1 MDHDAAREQLEL
13 AALEPGGLERLMA
26 GDTAAAQAVAA
37 HLAGCP
43 ACTEEL
49 VRLQRSAPII
59 RTALREMPTP
69 DLRARTL
76 AAIRAGGVLRPLPV
90 AAGATSAPLAG
101 VPMPAPVDDA
111 PRPIARLGR
120 GSVLGLVA
128 TLAAAIVLSVVTTTL
143 IVGGRVD
150 DRLAAQAE
158 QISALEEV
166 TTATLAVTAQPD
178 AAHVALAGA
187 NDPAVTGSLAF
198 SPSVGRLV
206 VVATGLTPP
215 AAGMEY
221 RCWVQV
227 GGTRQPVGKM
237 FFSPDLAYWVGSAPA
252 IKGVSGDAT
261 FGISLVGASGTTIDT
276 DPVVVGKL

>member
-13 AALEPGGLERLMA
+13 AALEPDGIERLMA

-43 ACTEEL
+43 SCTEEL
-49 VRLQRSAPII
+49 VRLQRAAPLI
-59 RTALREMPTP
+59 RTALREMPAP
-69 DLRARTL
+69 DLRARIL
-76 AAIRAGGVLRPLPV
+76 AAIRAEGVLRPLPV
-90 AAGATSAPLAG
+90 TAGPSPAPVTTL
-101 VPMPAPVDDA
+101 PAPVDDA
-111 PRPIARLGR
+111 PRSIARVGR
-120 GSVLGLVA
+120 GTSLLGLAA
-128 TLAAAIVLSVVTTTL
+128 TLAAAIVLSVVSTSL

-166 TTATLAVTAQPD
+166 TTATLTVTAQPD

-187 NDPAVTGSLAF
+187 KDPTITGSIAF

-206 VVATGLTPP
+206 VVTTGLTPP
-215 AAGMEY
+215 PAGMEY
-221 RCWVQV
+221 RCWVEV
-227 GGTRQPVGKM
+227 GGTRRAVGKM

-252 IKGVSGDAT
+252 INGVSGNAT
-261 FGISLVGASGTTIDT
+261 FGVSLVGASGTSIDT